1 MSTTTGTRAPA
12 RRAPL
17 VAFIVANV
25 VSIAGTRVS
34 AIAIPW
40 FVLTTT
46 GSAAKTAL
54 VFAFEMTPLV
64 ITKALGGPLI
74 DRVGP
79 RRVSVMADT
88 ASTGVV
94 ALIPLLHLLD
104 LLSFPALLG
113 IVAIAGLI
121 RGPGDTAK
129 WTLVPDI
136 AESARVPV
144 ERVTGLES
152 MTDRGASIIAPA
164 VAGVLITALGPATAL
179 LVDAASFAVCAVLIA
194 VWAPRRHAAE
204 QDEDE
209 GSYLRRLHAGW
220 QVLSRDPLL
229 RAITIMVCITNLL
242 DAASGA
248 VLVPVWIRD
257 SGYGPAQIGLLGSAF
272 GITATAGALLA
283 AALGDRLPRRMTYLV
298 GFFIA
303 GAPRFVVLAFGAP
316 IWVVAVVW
324 AIAGFGAGFLN
335 PIIGAIYIQRVP
347 RALLGRVGALSDSVA
362 WAGIP
367 LGGILAGAAIAG
379 IGLAPALL
387 VAGGIYLVTTTVP
400 GFLSQWKEM
409 DVRPLPLQEEAP
421 AERLAPE
428 PAVAAGPAQH
438 PADRAG

>member
-1 MSTTTGTRAPA
+1 VSTTRA

-17 VAFIVANV
+17 AAFIVANV

-46 GSAAKTAL
+46 GSAAKTGL
-54 VFAFEMTPLV
+54 VVVFEMTPLV
-64 ITKALGGPLI
+64 VTKALCGPLI

-79 RRVSVMADT
+79 RRVSIVADSL
-88 ASTGVV
+88 STVV
-94 ALIPLLHLLD
+94 IATIPVLHLLGV
-104 LLSFPALLG
+104 LGFPVLLG
-113 IVAIAGLI
+113 LVAVAGLI

-136 AESARVPV
+136 AETAKVPV

-152 MTDRGASIIAPA
+152 TTDRGASIIAPA
-164 VAGVLITALGPATAL
+164 AAGILITAVGPTTAL
-179 LVDAASFAVCAVLIA
+179 FVDAASFAVCAVLMAI
-194 VWAPRRHAAE
+194 WAPRRQHAAE
-204 QDEDE
+204 EEQDE
-209 GSYLRRLHAGW
+209 GSYLKRLHAGW

-229 RAITIMVCITNLL
+229 RAITIMVCVTNLL
-242 DAASGA
+242 DAAAQS
-248 VLVPVWIRD
+248 VLVPVWILD

-283 AALGDRLPRRMTYLV
+283 AGFGDRLPRRMTYLV

-303 GAPRFVVLAFGAP
+303 GAPRFIVLALGAP
-316 IWVVAVVW
+316 LWVVAVVW
-324 AIAGFGAGFLN
+324 AVAGFGAGFLN
-335 PIIGAIYIQRVP
+335 PIIGAVYIQRVP
-347 RALLGRVGALSDSVA
+347 RAKLGRVGALSDSVA

-367 LGGILAGAAIAG
+367 FGGVLAGAAIAG

-387 VAGGIYLVTTTVP
+387 VAGGIYFAATTVP
-400 GFLSQWKEM
+400 GFLSQWREM
-409 DVRPLPLQEEAP
+409 DARPLPP
-421 AERLAPE
+421 AEELE
-428 PAVAAGPAQH
+428 PAGVGTAVAAGPAPH